1 METYNLIRFEH
12 VCRSCLSKSSQIKMQ
27 VDTATQFTG
36 LTLPQLNITGDLKC
50 HPLVLQH
57 CQFNP
62 QLMRFYLA
70 GFVNI
75 LKECCCQCNEI
86 FIWHK
91 QLAKSGQVQICGLLL
106 CFATI
111 QIQTSSSL
119 LEQVNLTTESLW
131 NHVHFMK
138 SKIFLQSWLTE
149 MSEISFFK
157 IICFLCRAWE
167 AQWKPPVWECQR
179 GLQHECASKD

>member
-1 METYNLIRFEH
+1 MR
-12 VCRSCLSKSSQIKMQ
+12 
-27 VDTATQFTG
+27 VDAATQFTG

-119 LEQVNLTTESLW
+119 LEQVNLTTLLNHYGIMFISW
-131 NHVHFMK
+131 NQKYFCNLGWQKWAKFHFLKSFASFVVLGRPSGNHQFGNAREDCSMNVHPK
-138 SKIFLQSWLTE
+138 TNSKPIRSGLS
-149 MSEISFFK
+149 SFF
-157 IICFLCRAWE
+157 F
-167 AQWKPPVWECQR
+167 
-179 GLQHECASKD
+179 